1 MGTTFLLTLP
11 SSVPAF
17 RPRLVR
23 VEARVLV
30 VDDERSMRD
39 LLAIMLRKNDYDV
52 TTAEGGRRR
61 WGRRANGFDLVIT
74 DLRMRKVDGL
84 AVLRAA
90 KELSP
95 QTVAWSSPLRP
106 PRPPWKR

>member
-11 SSVPAF
+11 LPAGVSAEV
-17 RPRLVR
+17 VR

-61 WGRRANGFDLVIT
+61 WGRCGPTAST
-74 DLRMRKVDGL
+74 
-84 AVLRAA
+84 
-90 KELSP
+90 
-95 QTVAWSSPLRP
+95 W
-106 PRPPWKR
+106 